1 MAELAPSQT
10 PPGSAAIPSLRS
22 GRSLAAAAPVPE
34 APRLAAL
41 PGSRAAGLAISV
53 VVPTKNERQNLPRFL
68 ASLPP
73 DVELVLC
80 DASDDGTPDLA
91 LTLRPARTIVLT
103 APGSIAAARQAG
115 AEVSSGDILV
125 FADADVTLDAGYFA
139 RLRALMDPCHKHPSL
154 SRGRSLSTGDEGI
167 LWEAVCG
174 PKLSPDTYAR
184 YYRLVAQAQRVT
196 YASLRIAGASGS
208 NMALTRAAFQALG
221 GFRLD
226 LRCNEDTELF
236 LRAGRQ
242 GLRVLYDPALVVWA
256 TDHRRLR
263 RGLVRK
269 SAHSLVRNALLFL
282 VCKRPAL
289 PRLLEHDWGY
299 WAESH
304 ASTRRPASGLDS
316 A

>member
-1 MAELAPSQT
+1 M
-10 PPGSAAIPSLRS
+10 
-22 GRSLAAAAPVPE
+22 
-34 APRLAAL
+34 
-41 PGSRAAGLAISV
+41 AGLAAGQSSISV
-53 VVPTKNERQNLPRFL
+53 VVPTKNERENLPRFL

-73 DVELVLC
+73 EVELILC

-91 LTLRPARTIVLT
+91 RSLRPDGTIVLA

-115 AEVSSGDILV
+115 AEVSSGDLLV
-125 FADADVTLDAGYFA
+125 FADADVELDAGYFA
-139 RLRALMDPCHKHPSL
+139 RLRALMDPDCKRSSL
-154 SRGRSLSTGDEGI
+154 SQDGVRGTGNEGL

-174 PKLSPDTYAR
+174 PKLSRDSYTRYYQLVAEAQRATYA
-184 YYRLVAQAQRVT
+184 T
-196 YASLRIAGASGS
+196 LRIAGASGS
-208 NMALTRAAFQALG
+208 NMALTRAAFQSLG

-242 GLRVLYDPALVVWA
+242 GCRVLYDSYLVVWA

-269 SAHSLVRNALLFL
+269 SVHSLVRNSLLYL
-282 VCKRPAL
+282 VCKRAAL

-299 WAESH
+299 WASAP
-304 ASTRRPASGLDS
+304 ASARHPASGLDS

>member
-1 MAELAPSQT
+1 M
-10 PPGSAAIPSLRS
+10 
-22 GRSLAAAAPVPE
+22 
-34 APRLAAL
+34 
-41 PGSRAAGLAISV
+41 SRRAGGLAISV

-68 ASLPP
+68 AALPP

-80 DASDDGTPDLA
+80 DASDDGTPELA
-91 LTLRPARTIVLT
+91 RTLRPDGTIVL
-103 APGSIAAARQAG
+103 AALGSIAAARQAG
-115 AEVSSGDILV
+115 AEASSGDLLV
-125 FADADVTLDAGYFA
+125 FADADVELDPGYFA
-139 RLRALMDPCHKHPSL
+139 RLRALMDPHYKRPSL
-154 SRGRSLSTGDEGI
+154 AHGSSLSTGDEGL

-174 PKLSPDTYAR
+174 PKLSRDTYAR
-184 YYRLVAQAQRVT
+184 YYRLVARTQRVT
-196 YASLRIAGASGS
+196 YAALGIAGASGS
-208 NMALTRAAFQALG
+208 NMALTRAAFEALG

-242 GLRVLYDPALVVWA
+242 GLRVLYDPSLVVWA

-269 SAHSLVRNALLFL
+269 SVHSLVRNALLFL

-299 WAESH
+299 WAESRPP
-304 ASTRRPASGLDS
+304 TRHPASGLDS